1 MTRSIG
7 GALDMRALARLA
19 HRPDD
24 PRALRREAENLLAIG
39 FSIADAG
46 QAIGVPPAALAQ
58 LLKDHPTIPN
68 H

>member
-1 MTRSIG
+1 MTGS
-7 GALDMRALARLA
+7 ALAALTE
-19 HRPDD
+19 HRPSD
-24 PRALRREAENLLAIG
+24 PALLAREARQLLG
-39 FSIADAG
+39 LGLSIPDAA